1 MRRDQ
6 YAGQGKLAPTIVDVY
21 RLTTLYADVHD
32 SLRDLP
38 VVPIGVIGCVL
49 I

>member
-1 MRRDQ
+1 MRREQ
-6 YAGQGKLAPTIVDVY
+6 YAGQGKLALTIVDVY
-21 RLTTLYADVHD
+21 RLTTLYADVQD
-32 SLRDLP
+32 FLRDLP